1 MWSGGAESSS
11 RPASGG
17 LPPIGAAVASHLAP
31 AALPRL
37 PAVFLVPMIFSSPIR
52 EGLSPARSQLPPPAC
67 GPLASRGRGKFW
79 QCPGDGGDRTCSLET
94 PPLVRLTQRP
104 PQAAAGT
111 APAPAACA
119 AAGILSSYPLQLE
132 RPGTSGS
139 RPSWTTFFLTPCARS
154 SSVQEVQEIPRPH
167 YSAPRHGQTT
177 THPPTLRML
186 AVLDPSCVPLF
197 HMTAARERWGSDWSV
212 GLKSPSF
219 LDSAP
224 GATATTTSN
233 VSLSPKHAVKCHLKG
248 TTAGP
253 LSSPQPSEL
262 LSRHH
267 ETQAGIPC
275 HSAFFQG

>member
-1 MWSGGAESSS
+1 
-11 RPASGG
+11 
-17 LPPIGAAVASHLAP
+17 
-31 AALPRL
+31 
-37 PAVFLVPMIFSSPIR
+37 
-52 EGLSPARSQLPPPAC
+52 
-67 GPLASRGRGKFW
+67 
-79 QCPGDGGDRTCSLET
+79 
-94 PPLVRLTQRP
+94 
-104 PQAAAGT
+104 
-111 APAPAACA
+111 
-119 AAGILSSYPLQLE
+119 
-132 RPGTSGS
+132 
-139 RPSWTTFFLTPCARS
+139 
-154 SSVQEVQEIPRPH
+154 
-167 YSAPRHGQTT
+167 
-177 THPPTLRML
+177 ML

-275 HSAFFQG
+275 HSAFSQGWTSVWLSEPLGDCWDCHFRKTTVLCFVEGRAAGGEVSTQQLLSLVPMITSYQSGCWILQVKRHISYVLLQSKGWGVYVP